1 MAKNFAEIAFTE
13 SVKAQQ
19 QKYGSRRSY
28 ARMEQ
33 MARGNEFSEA
43 EAEFIA
49 ERDGFYLATV
59 GESGFPYVQFRGGPK
74 GFLKVLD
81 ARTLA
86 YADFR
91 GNMQYVSVG
100 NLLNTDKAAL
110 ILMDYARRQRLKIY
124 ARIEVIE
131 AKDAPELIAQ
141 LQEPSY
147 DAQVERAMV
156 LNVEA
161 FDWNCPQHI
170 TPRYTIEEIRE
181 LNAPL
186 NEHVAK
192 LEAEN
197 KCLKALHPTTESKWL
212 NASQSTI
219 SKGKKCVIS
228 EQGRHHHRR
237 RHWHRQRKAI

>member
-19 QKYGSRRSY
+19 TKYGSRRSY

-33 MARGNEFSEA
+33 MTRGNEITEN

-49 ERDGFYLATV
+49 ERDSFYLATV

-100 NLLNTDKAAL
+100 NLTRNDKAAL

-131 AKDAPELIAQ
+131 AKDNPELIAQ
-141 LQEPSY
+141 LQDVSY

-156 LNVEA
+156 LHLEA

-170 TPRYTIEEIRE
+170 TERFTIEEIQE

-186 NEHVAK
+186 YEHVAK
-192 LEAEN
+192 LEAEIAQ
-197 KCLKALHPTTESKWL
+197 LKAK
-212 NASQSTI
+212 
-219 SKGKKCVIS
+219 
-228 EQGRHHHRR
+228 
-237 RHWHRQRKAI
+237 

>member
-19 QKYGSRRSY
+19 EKYGSRRSY
-28 ARMEQ
+28 ARMEAQ
-33 MARGNEFSEA
+33 ARGTEIGLNEA
-43 EAEFIA
+43 AFIG

-81 ARTLA
+81 PKTLA

-91 GNMQYVSVG
+91 GNLQYISVG
-100 NLLNTDKAAL
+100 NLHRNDKAAL
-110 ILMDYARRQRLKIY
+110 MLMDYANRQRLKIY
-124 ARIEVIE
+124 ARIEVVE
-131 AKDAPELIAQ
+131 AKDAPELIAR
-141 LQEPSY
+141 LQDTAY
-147 DAQVERAMV
+147 KAQVERAMI
-156 LNVEA
+156 LHVEA

-186 NEHVAK
+186 YEHVAQ
-192 LEAEN
+192 LEAEIAR
-197 KCLKALHPTTESKWL
+197 LKT
-212 NASQSTI
+212 
-219 SKGKKCVIS
+219 
-228 EQGRHHHRR
+228 R
-237 RHWHRQRKAI
+237 